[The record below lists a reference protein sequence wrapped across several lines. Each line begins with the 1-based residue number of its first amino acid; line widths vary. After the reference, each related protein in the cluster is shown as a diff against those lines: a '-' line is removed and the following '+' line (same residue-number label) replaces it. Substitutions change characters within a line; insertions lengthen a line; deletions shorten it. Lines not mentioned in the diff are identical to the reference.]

1 MRKFSIAGP
10 VRPERHYCIDPL
22 SRVNLDEILELID
35 DAAYFVLHAP
45 RQTGKTSALL
55 ALADRLNTSGKYR
68 CVYVNF
74 ETGQAAQEDTGRALR
89 ALLGQLGS
97 RAYLTLRDEFVASK
111 AEEVLEKFGPD
122 GALME
127 VLVRWAGASPKPLVV
142 LIDEID
148 TLVGNTLISVLRQL
162 RAGYDLRP
170 ANFPQTVIL
179 CGVRDVRD
187 YRIFSARDQNY
198 TSGGSAFNIKAKSL
212 RLGDFSEADVRALLA
227 QHTAETGQAFEPRAV
242 DRVWELTLGQPW
254 LVNALAH
261 RTCFEEQS
269 GRDRS
274 RTIAEAAVEDAKET
288 LILERVTHLDQLASK
303 LREDRV
309 RRVIEPMLADTE
321 ALADSPEE
329 DLDYVCDL
337 GLVRDEGE
345 ARIANPIY
353 MEVIPR
359 QLTHMVQR
367 RIVRRAAW
375 FVDSKGRLDL
385 PKLMEDFQAYFREH
399 SEAWGMS
406 VNYKEASAQL
416 LLHAFL
422 DKVINGGGRIE
433 REYAMGRGRT
443 DLLVIWP
450 QGGEWGRG
458 PVSRHVIECK
468 ALRKGRSLD
477 ATIRQGVRQT
487 AGYMDRCGAESGHLL
502 IFDQRQGK
510 SWEERIF
517 RREERSES
525 VPVTVWGM

>member
-1 MRKFSIAGP
+1 M
-10 VRPERHYCIDPL
+10 
-22 SRVNLDEILELID
+22 
-35 DAAYFVLHAP
+35 
-45 RQTGKTSALL
+45 
-55 ALADRLNTSGKYR
+55 
-68 CVYVNF
+68 
-74 ETGQAAQEDTGRALR
+74 R

-97 RAYLTLRDEFVASK
+97 RAYLTLRDEFVTAIAK
-111 AEEVLEKFGPD
+111 ELLESFGPD

-127 VLVRWAGASPKPLVV
+127 VLVRWAGADPKPLVL

-148 TLVGNTLISVLRQL
+148 TLVGNTLLSVLRQL

-187 YRIFSARDQNY
+187 YRIFSAEDRHY

-212 RLGDFSEADVRALLA
+212 RLGDFSEADVRYLLA

-242 DRVWELTLGQPW
+242 QRAWDLTCGQPW

-261 RTCFEEQS
+261 RTCFEERS

-274 RTIAEAAVEDAKET
+274 RTITEAAIDDAKET
-288 LILERVTHLDQLASK
+288 RILDRVTHLDQLASE
-303 LREDRV
+303 LRKDRV
-309 RRVIEPMLADTE
+309 RRVIEPMLADSE
-321 ALADSPEE
+321 VLADLPEE

-353 MEVIPR
+353 KEVIPR
-359 QLTHMVQR
+359 QLTHVVQR

-375 FVDSKGRLDL
+375 FVDSKGHLDL

-406 VNYKEASAQL
+406 ATYREASAQL

-443 DLLVIWP
+443 DLLAMWP
-450 QGGEWGRG
+450 
-458 PVSRHVIECK
+458 
-468 ALRKGRSLD
+468 
-477 ATIRQGVRQT
+477 
-487 AGYMDRCGAESGHLL
+487 
-502 IFDQRQGK
+502 
-510 SWEERIF
+510 
-517 RREERSES
+517 
-525 VPVTVWGM
+525 